1 MIEYIINLLVMAAIA
16 AMSASALNL
25 LVGYTGVFSSA
36 QAALYG
42 VGGYS
47 GALIAMH
54 FSTSVF
60 VVIPFAVVCS
70 ALASVLLAL
79 PASRLTG
86 EYFVVAS
93 MAFAVVAYTVF
104 SDWTDVTGGA
114 VGLVGVPKVD
124 VFGFVLSG
132 ELSYLILALVC
143 LAIVLVVIFVV
154 VRRLPLGRA
163 LSALRDDPVA
173 AQALGVPPFR
183 SRLIAVAIS
192 SALSGIGGAVY
203 ASYIGFINADS
214 FSVDASIL
222 FFAMVI
228 LGGAG
233 TIWGPVIGAVIVTVL
248 PAILDNLHVPPA
260 LEGPLEQLLYG
271 VIIVV
276 LMIVKP
282 SGIITLFADLGRLI
296 TRRRPRDPDDQLPA
310 TFAEPVESA
319 PVKGNLL

>member
-1 MIEYIINLLVMAAIA
+1 MLEYVMNLLVMAAIA

-60 VVIPFAVVCS
+60 VVIPVAVVCS
-70 ALASVLLAL
+70 ALGSVLLAL

-93 MAFAVVAYTVF
+93 MAFAVVAFTVF
-104 SDWTDVTGGA
+104 QDWTDVTGGS
-114 VGLVGVPKVD
+114 VGLIGVPRVD
-124 VFGFVLSG
+124 LFGLVLTG
-132 ELSYLILALVC
+132 ELSYLVLSLVC
-143 LAIVLVVIFVV
+143 LALVLLVIFVV

-163 LSALRDDPVA
+163 LAALRDDPVA

-203 ASYIGFINADS
+203 AGYIGFINADS

-233 TIWGPVIGAVIVTVL
+233 TIWGPVVGAVIVTVL
-248 PAILDNLHVPPA
+248 PAVLDTLSLPPT

-282 SGIITLFADLGRLI
+282 SGITSAFVDLGRLI
-296 TRRRPRDPDDQLPA
+296 TGRRRRTDELPA
-310 TFAEPVESA
+310 AFAESTDDA
-319 PVKGNLL
+319 PVGGRTL